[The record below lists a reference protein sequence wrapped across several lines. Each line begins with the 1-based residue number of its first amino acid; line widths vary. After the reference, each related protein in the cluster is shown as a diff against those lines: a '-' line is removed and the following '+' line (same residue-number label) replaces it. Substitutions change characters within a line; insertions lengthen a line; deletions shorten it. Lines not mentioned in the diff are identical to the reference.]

1 MEQIQHEPT
10 LAAPSLERLR
20 TAVARIERGASPAR
34 RSSLPFG
41 LAALD
46 AALPGGGL
54 AVDALHEI
62 MGTGPDLQHAAIA
75 ARFAAGVL
83 ARRPGPVLWVLER
96 ADLFAPGLAGAGL
109 HPDRVIYA
117 RAGRDGLLAME
128 EGLRHHGLAGVVG
141 ELSGP
146 LSLTASRRLQLA
158 AEASGV
164 MALVLR
170 RPWHAG
176 SVRAGGRDGSV
187 RASGRD
193 GSLRAGEHDGFL
205 RAGEHDGFLRA
216 GGRDGSLRAG
226 GRDGA
231 GRDGEAPAGAT
242 AAATRWQVSAQPS
255 PPVLPHAPDVPG
267 LGRVRWRLDLLRC
280 RGGRTGSWDVE
291 ACDAQGRLGL
301 VPALADRPAAAVA

>member
-1 MEQIQHEPT
+1 MEQIQYIQPST
-10 LAAPSLERLR
+10 PLPSLDRLR
-20 TAVARIERGASPAR
+20 ASIARIERGVPRAGLPP
-34 RSSLPFG
+34 LPFG
-41 LAALD
+41 LPALD

-54 AVDALHEI
+54 AVNALHEVV
-62 MGTGPDLQHAAIA
+62 GTGIDLQHAAIA
-75 ARFAAGVL
+75 ARFAAGIL

-117 RAGRDGLLAME
+117 CAGRDGLLVME
-128 EGLRHHGLAGVVG
+128 EGLRHHGLAGVVA

-146 LSLTASRRLQLA
+146 LSLTASRRLHLA

-176 SVRAGGRDGSV
+176 AGRP
-187 RASGRD
+187 SGRD
-193 GSLRAGEHDGFL
+193 SET
-205 RAGEHDGFLRA
+205 
-216 GGRDGSLRAG
+216 
-226 GRDGA
+226 
-231 GRDGEAPAGAT
+231 PAGVT
-242 AAATRWQVSAQPS
+242 AAATRWRVSALPS

-280 RGGRTGSWDVE
+280 RGGRMGSWDTE

-301 VPALADRPAAAVA
+301 VPALADGPAAAVA

>member
-1 MEQIQHEPT
+1 MEQIQYIQPAT
-10 LAAPSLERLR
+10 PPPSLDRLR
-20 TAVARIERGASPAR
+20 ASIARIERGATRAGLPP
-34 RSSLPFG
+34 LPFG
-41 LAALD
+41 LPALD

-54 AVDALHEI
+54 AVDALHEV
-62 MGTGPDLQHAAIA
+62 MGTGTDLQHAATA
-75 ARFAAGVL
+75 ARFAAGIL

-117 RAGRDGLLAME
+117 RAGRDGLLVME

-146 LSLTASRRLQLA
+146 LSLTASRRLHLA

-176 SVRAGGRDGSV
+176 AGHAGAGRPS
-187 RASGRD
+187 
-193 GSLRAGEHDGFL
+193 
-205 RAGEHDGFLRA
+205 
-216 GGRDGSLRAG
+216 
-226 GRDGA
+226 
-231 GRDGEAPAGAT
+231 GRDGEASAGVT
-242 AAATRWQVSAQPS
+242 AAATRWRVSALPS

-267 LGRVRWRLDLLRC
+267 LGQVRWRLDLLRC
-280 RGGRTGSWDVE
+280 RGGRTGSWDTE

>member
-1 MEQIQHEPT
+1 MEQIQYEST

-34 RSSLPFG
+34 RLSLPFG
-41 LAALD
+41 LPALD
-46 AALPGGGL
+46 AALPCGGL
-54 AVDALHEI
+54 AVDALHEV

-176 SVRAGGRDGSV
+176 FV

-193 GSLRAGEHDGFL
+193 GSA
-205 RAGEHDGFLRA
+205 
-216 GGRDGSLRAG
+216 RAG

-242 AAATRWQVSAQPS
+242 SAATRWQVSALPS

-267 LGRVRWRLDLLRC
+267 LGRVRWQLDLLRC
-280 RGGRTGSWDVE
+280 RGGRTGSWNVE